1 MFNSD
6 LKKIIKDSLEAALK
20 VASLREALEI
30 VSESV
35 IEYYPDKKIWFTKC
49 FGKREEFIAGAGKDS
64 FLPPEKIQLTDKYS
78 VFLQNFSDLSYE
90 EKETIISGCKLL
102 INSF

>member
-35 IEYYPDKKIWFTKC
+35 IEYYPDKRY
-49 FGKREEFIAGAGKDS
+49 G
-64 FLPPEKIQLTDKYS
+64 LPSVLAKEKNL
-78 VFLQNFSDLSYE
+78 
-90 EKETIISGCKLL
+90 
-102 INSF
+102 